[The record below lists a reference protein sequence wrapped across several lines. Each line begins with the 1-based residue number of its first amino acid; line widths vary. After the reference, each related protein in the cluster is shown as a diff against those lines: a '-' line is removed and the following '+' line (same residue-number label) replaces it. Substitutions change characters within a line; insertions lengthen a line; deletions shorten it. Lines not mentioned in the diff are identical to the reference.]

1 MIALDDILLNL
12 PRPDKRSSSSATR
25 SRSPSPSASHP
36 ENDIPHIRL
45 ISPERASTPSSTTDK
60 QPAERGRSP
69 SPATFFDSPKLLS
82 AEDFVVANRRL
93 ETLPRRP
100 RRGSLDDRNRRIRNS
115 VEVRCNDIDLLRP
128 HINDSKAA
136 ARSRSL
142 SPLPQRHA
150 YSEPVI
156 SSKSSAPAQYTES
169 HKPQTRTSSLRN
181 LNDYHRRARLCDSPS
196 SEIPDDLALTSFLR
210 SARSVLSLKKHRNVP
225 SLAPSLATTESS
237 TPPRTSAIPECY
249 SHQKSEGMSALNRR
263 HTHAPTSALKF
274 AASAAE
280 RSAAVHPAVMKKT
293 VRMHSPFG
301 GTGNPAVLA
310 RGGDQGAGGSEVTVA
325 NVTARLA
332 ALNTLDPTDPS
343 HMRLPKSRPID
354 HAVPFDSPLDSVSS
368 TTPSEAVHTNSTR
381 ANPPTPPTMFP
392 IERSDSSE
400 SIGSVMSTQWCSVDY
415 NLMQNTW
422 KTSKLAVVNGISP
435 ASSGVPSP
443 MPLRRGLLPGLRT
456 EELPYI
462 RDIISGFSPVPEITI
477 SNPDGASETSDSSA
491 TKTGALTTTAH
502 SDDTSDVIVQPS
514 ASTTAKSEPPRP
526 ASAELPAS
534 FKRRAFYETAPS
546 AEFHFPPPPSS
557 PPPPAALAAA
567 AASSCGSLPSCP
579 PPLPP
584 PRKESARYD
593 TMRPTSTVEAYKNFE
608 ASHRKEVE
616 ATRTERRKS
625 LSPGYYV
632 DTRRS
637 LTSPSSMS
645 TLSPQAAASSRS
657 SPSRIATFFKQAIR
671 GRRKSLPTT
680 RPVHRHLYATR
691 PGARSAL
698 SLRHSKLPLPEY
710 LMQYAEHGAP
720 AANVDF
726 DPIKVAGEQ
735 FKQTA
740 RTRARQA

>member
-1 MIALDDILLNL
+1 M
-12 PRPDKRSSSSATR
+12 
-25 SRSPSPSASHP
+25 
-36 ENDIPHIRL
+36 
-45 ISPERASTPSSTTDK
+45 
-60 QPAERGRSP
+60 
-69 SPATFFDSPKLLS
+69 
-82 AEDFVVANRRL
+82 
-93 ETLPRRP
+93 
-100 RRGSLDDRNRRIRNS
+100 
-115 VEVRCNDIDLLRP
+115 
-128 HINDSKAA
+128 
-136 ARSRSL
+136 
-142 SPLPQRHA
+142 
-150 YSEPVI
+150 
-156 SSKSSAPAQYTES
+156 
-169 HKPQTRTSSLRN
+169 
-181 LNDYHRRARLCDSPS
+181 
-196 SEIPDDLALTSFLR
+196 ALTSFLR

-225 SLAPSLATTESS
+225 SLATSESS
-237 TPPRTSAIPECY
+237 TPPRTSTFPQCH
-249 SHQKSEGMSALNRR
+249 SHQRSEAISALNRR
-263 HTHAPTSALKF
+263 HTHAPTSALKS

-280 RSAAVHPAVMKKT
+280 RSAAVHPAIIKKS
-293 VRMHSPFG
+293 VRMYSPFG
-301 GTGNPAVLA
+301 GTANAAVLA

-343 HMRLPKSRPID
+343 NMRLPKSRPID
-354 HAVPFDSPLDSVSS
+354 HTVPFDSPLDSLSS
-368 TTPSEAVHTNSTR
+368 TPSEAMHTNSTR

-422 KTSKLAVVNGISP
+422 KTSKLAVVNDISP

-443 MPLRRGLLPGLRT
+443 SPLRRVLLPSLRT
-456 EELPYI
+456 EESPYI
-462 RDIISGFSPVPEITI
+462 DILSGFSPVPEITI
-477 SNPDGASETSDSSA
+477 SDPDGVSDTSNSSA
-491 TKTGALTTTAH
+491 TKTSALTTTAH
-502 SDDTSDVIVQPS
+502 AEVASDLIAQP
-514 ASTTAKSEPPRP
+514 AGSTRAKTGPPRP
-526 ASAELPAS
+526 ASADLPAS
-534 FKRRAFYETAPS
+534 FQRRAFHETAPS

-567 AASSCGSLPSCP
+567 AASSCGSLPNCP

-584 PRKESARYD
+584 PRKESAQY
-593 TMRPTSTVEAYKNFE
+593 TTRPTSTVEAYKNFE

-645 TLSPQAAASSRS
+645 TLSPQPASSASSR

-671 GRRKSLPTT
+671 GRRKSLPTN
-680 RPVHRHLYATR
+680 RPIHRHLYATR

-698 SLRHSKLPLPEY
+698 SLRHSKSPLPEY